1 MNKEFIIKV
10 KIDDEKAPENVE
22 EIIEETI
29 EEGFDVMNVA
39 NKCDYLEI
47 KSIKEHDQKSIFKML

>member
-10 KIDDEKAPENVE
+10 KIDNDKAPDNVE
-22 EIIEETI
+22 EIIEENI
-29 EEGFDVMNVA
+29 EEGFDLMNVA

-47 KSIKEHDQKSIFKML
+47 KSIKEND